1 MSEMTFAMAWERVR
15 RRLWLVLTA
24 PLVAGLLAL
33 GITFLLPPTYVAET
47 VFMPPQQSQSSG
59 AAALASLGALSA
71 LAGAGGALRTP
82 ADQYVS
88 LMQSATVSNRIIEQF
103 GLVKIYDVELLTD
116 ARKVLAKKARFLVGK
131 KDGLITIEVEDR
143 VPQRAADMAN
153 RYVEELR
160 RLTATLAVT
169 EAQQRRV
176 FFERH
181 LDLTRQRL
189 AEAQRALQAS
199 GFSQGALNS
208 EPKSAAEGYA
218 RLRAQLQAAEV
229 RSQALRDGLA
239 DDTPEVRQQ
248 MALIA
253 ALRAQVAQL
262 ESANRGSG
270 PGDYVSRYRDY
281 KYQETLFELYARQ
294 FELARVDESREGS
307 LIQVV
312 DPASPPERR
321 SWPRRAATAVVTTLL
336 SGLLLV
342 AFLAFGGTPGRS
354 SGTAA
359 RTEASA

>member
-1 MSEMTFAMAWERVR
+1 MSSELTLAIAWSRVR
-15 RRLWLVLTA
+15 QRLVLVVFA
-24 PLVAGLLAL
+24 PLVAGLIAL
-33 GITFLLPPTYVAET
+33 GIAFKLPSVYVAET

-82 ADQYVS
+82 ADQYVA
-88 LMQSATVSNRIIEQF
+88 LMQSATVTNRIIEQF
-103 GLVKIYDVELLTD
+103 DLIKVYDVEMLSD
-116 ARKVLAKKARFLVGK
+116 ARKVLAKKARFAVGK
-131 KDGLITIEVEDR
+131 KDGLISIEVEDR
-143 VPQRAADMAN
+143 VPQRAADIAN

-160 RLTATLAVT
+160 RMTASLAVT

-181 LDLTRQRL
+181 LDLTRTRL

-208 EPKSAAEGYA
+208 EPRSAAEGYA

-229 RSQALRDGLA
+229 RMQALRDSLA

-248 MALIA
+248 AALIG
-253 ALRAQVAQL
+253 ALRTQVAQL

-270 PGDYVSRYRDY
+270 SADYVSRYRDY

-312 DPASPPERR
+312 DFATPPERR
-321 SWPRRAATAVVTTLL
+321 TWPRRAATAIVTTLI
-336 SGLLLV
+336 SGVLLV
-342 AFLAFGGTPGRS
+342 AYLALGGPVGRQRRAQRADQDS
-354 SGTAA
+354 
-359 RTEASA
+359 